1 MPATPAWPPASL
13 PRLFVEQPLEGASEI
28 AIDGAQAHY
37 LGSVMRVKPGDAVA
51 LCDDISGEWL
61 AVVSEAARRTV
72 RLRLDR
78 QLRPREIV
86 PDLWL
91 LAAPIRK
98 GRIDWVAEK
107 ACELGVARF
116 VPVRTR
122 RSVVDKVNGERLR
135 AHMIEAAEQCGRTA
149 LPALGE
155 LVTLER
161 LLAEWPGERALIFA
175 DEGGG
180 APLAEAIAAAPAPAA
195 ILIGPEGGFDDG
207 ERALIRAL
215 PAARPV
221 SLGPRILRADTAAVA
236 AVALWMAAAGD
247 WNENRTLDESR
258 RV

>member
-1 MPATPAWPPASL
+1 MPAVPAWPPASL
-13 PRLFVEQPLEGASEI
+13 PRLFVDQPLDGASEI
-28 AIDGAQAHY
+28 VIDGAQAHY
-37 LGSVMRVKPGDAVA
+37 LGSVMRVKPGEPVG
-51 LCDDISGEWL
+51 LCDDLSGEWL
-61 AVVSEAARRTV
+61 ATVAEATRRTV

-78 QLRPREIV
+78 RLRPRETV

-98 GRIDWVAEK
+98 GRLDWVAEK

-149 LPALGE
+149 LPALAE
-155 LVTLER
+155 LITLDR
-161 LLAEWPGERALIFA
+161 LLADWPGERSLIFA
-175 DEGGG
+175 DETGGT
-180 APLAEAIAAAPAPAA
+180 PLAEAIAGAPAPAA
-195 ILIGPEGGFDDG
+195 ILIGPEGGFDEG
-207 ERALIRAL
+207 ERALIRSL
-215 PAARPV
+215 PAARAV

-247 WNENRTLDESR
+247 WNENRTLDESD